1 MIIDLVSKF
10 KLALILFS
18 FAGTVNAVQVDNWLE
33 LGEVIDGDTIKATI
47 QSLPR
52 PLSSVSI
59 RLRGIDTAE
68 IRSKCPQAKFLAQ
81 QAKEFVDQSLKT
93 AKSIK
98 LENLSWDKYGGRI
111 LADVV
116 IDNQS
121 LSQLL
126 VNHKLAIYYFGTKKN
141 FDWCIQ
147 LP

>member
-1 MIIDLVSKF
+1 MF
-10 KLALILFS
+10 TTF
-18 FAGTVNAVQVDNWLE
+18 VNAVQVDNWLE
-33 LGEVIDGDTIKATI
+33 FGEVVDGDTIKATV

-81 QAKEFVDQSLKT
+81 QAKKFVEQSLKT
-93 AKSIK
+93 AKVVK

-111 LADVV
+111 LADVI
-116 IDNQS
+116 IDNQN

-126 VNHKLAIYYFGTKKN
+126 VNRKLAIYYFGTKKN
-141 FDWCIQ
+141 FDWCHQ